1 MLTNIYI
8 KLFLSS
14 YKKMVIVIQRRTG
27 WLIRTKNVCVPF
39 ERGSSDVLAIIL
51 PIKRKK
57 ILTTYK

>member
-1 MLTNIYI
+1 
-8 KLFLSS
+8 
-14 YKKMVIVIQRRTG
+14 MVIVIQRRTG